1 MSVFSK
7 AKKYRKPSRSI
18 DEKVKLLNQD
28 LEKTGVVVESAP
40 ANSSTGVYSH
50 TTFENDGDNVPK
62 VIEDVPDP
70 TGFRDTPTGGSA
82 DNASEFWF
90 NQSNC

>member
-62 VIEDVPDP
+62 VIEDL
-70 TGFRDTPTGGSA
+70 SLIHI
-82 DNASEFWF
+82 
-90 NQSNC
+90 